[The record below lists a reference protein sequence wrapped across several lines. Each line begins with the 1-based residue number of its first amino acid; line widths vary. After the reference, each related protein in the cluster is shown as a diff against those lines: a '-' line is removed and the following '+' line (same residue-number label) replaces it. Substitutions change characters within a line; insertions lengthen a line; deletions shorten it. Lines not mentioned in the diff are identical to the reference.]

1 MTTITNQDMTVAIQ
15 ACGIV
20 AFLFVGLLVLFAF
33 MDAHGWFNVPIRTNT
48 SVPYLV
54 PLSTLKTE
62 MNYWGADTLMQLREA
77 VVFNLNRQV
86 EFVDDEVRCSPE
98 DEWYERKVGEVSF
111 KQGLNRTIIEEFLK
125 EAGR

>member
-20 AFLFVGLLVLFAF
+20 ALLFVGLLVLYAF
-33 MDAHGWFNVPIRTNT
+33 MDAHGWFNVSARTT
-48 SVPYLV
+48 SVPYLIR
-54 PLSTLKTE
+54 LSTLRAE